1 VSDVAGVPLLLLFDI
16 DGTLL
21 RRASREHAAALHE
34 AIQEVYGVDTATIG
48 RGPNQAD
55 AAGRTDLEIARQ
67 LLLRANVSA
76 TRIDDR
82 LADLREVAGEAYA
95 RHVPADLSET
105 VSDGMPALLERLAAR
120 EDVALSLVTGNLEP
134 IARMKL
140 DAAGIGHFFPRGQG
154 GFGSDSE
161 DRTDLPPI
169 ARRRAGTADAPHPRE
184 RTVVI
189 GDTPRDIACAR
200 ADELRVIAITLGPHE
215 AHEVADAD
223 AVVANVPALG
233 AELDKLLA

>member
-1 VSDVAGVPLLLLFDI
+1 MSSTAPHLLLFDI

-21 RRASREHAAALHE
+21 RRASSEHAAALHE
-34 AIQEVYGVDTATIG
+34 AIQTVYGVDTATIG
-48 RGPNQAD
+48 RDSTQGRIE

-76 TRIDDR
+76 VRIDDR
-82 LADLREVAGEAYA
+82 LGQLREVAGEAYA
-95 RHVPADLSET
+95 RHVPDDLSAT
-105 VSDGMPALLERLAAR
+105 VSEGMVALLERLHAR
-120 EDVALSLVTGNLEP
+120 DDVLLSLVTGNLES
-134 IARMKL
+134 IARLKL
-140 DAAGIGHFFPRGQG
+140 HAAGIGQFFERGQG

-169 ARRRAGTADAPHPRE
+169 ARLRAGTRDEPHPRE
-184 RTVVI
+184 RTIVI

-223 AVVANVPALG
+223 VVVANVPALG
-233 AELDKLLA
+233 AELDKLLV

>member
-1 VSDVAGVPLLLLFDI
+1 VAAPAPLLLLFDI

-34 AIQEVYGVDTATIG
+34 AIQEVYGVDTAAIG
-48 RGPNQAD
+48 RGPNQTD

-76 TRIDDR
+76 LRIDER
-82 LADLREVAGEAYA
+82 LADLREVAGEVYA
-95 RHVPADLSET
+95 RHVPADLSAT
-105 VSDGMPALLERLAAR
+105 VSEGMPALLERLHAR
-120 EDVALSLVTGNLEP
+120 DDVRLSLVTGNLEP
-134 IARMKL
+134 IARLKL
-140 DAAGIGHFFPRGQG
+140 EAAGIGHFFPRGQG

-169 ARRRAGTADAPHPRE
+169 ARRRAGSPDAPHPRA
-184 RTVVI
+184 RTIVI

-200 ADELRVIAITLGPHE
+200 ADELRVIAITLGPHA

-223 AVVANVPALG
+223 AIVANVPALG
-233 AELDKLLA
+233 AELDRLLR

>member
-1 VSDVAGVPLLLLFDI
+1 MADVPLLLLFDI

-21 RRASREHAAALHE
+21 RRASKEHAAALHE
-34 AIQEVYGVDTATIG
+34 AIHAVYGVDTAAIG
-48 RGPNQAD
+48 RGPNQTD

-76 TRIDDR
+76 QRIDDR
-82 LADLREVAGEAYA
+82 LADLREAAGEAYA

-105 VSDGMPALLERLAAR
+105 VSDGMPDLLERLAAR
-120 EDVALSLVTGNLEP
+120 DDVTLSLVTGNLEP

-140 DAAGIGHFFPRGQG
+140 EAAGIGHFFARGQG

-169 ARRRAGTADAPHPRE
+169 ARRRAGTRDAPHPRE
-184 RTVVI
+184 RTIVI

-200 ADELRVIAITLGPHE
+200 ADDLRVIAITLGPHA

-223 AVVANVPALG
+223 AVVATVPGLS
-233 AELDKLLA
+233 AELDKLLSPS

>member
-1 VSDVAGVPLLLLFDI
+1 VTDVADVPLLLLFDI

-21 RRASREHAAALHE
+21 RRASKEHAAALHE
-34 AIQEVYGVDTATIG
+34 AIQTVYGVDTAAIG
-48 RGPNQAD
+48 RGPNQTD

-76 TRIDDR
+76 QRIDDR
-82 LADLREVAGEAYA
+82 LADLREAAGEAYA

-105 VSDGMPALLERLAAR
+105 VSDGMPALLERLADRA
-120 EDVALSLVTGNLEP
+120 DVTLSLVTGNLEP
-134 IARMKL
+134 IARLKL
-140 DAAGIGHFFPRGQG
+140 EAAGIGHFFARGQG

-169 ARRRAGTADAPHPRE
+169 ARRRAGTRAAPHPRE
-184 RTVVI
+184 RTIVI

-200 ADELRVIAITLGPHE
+200 ADELRVIAITLGPHA

-223 AVVANVPALG
+223 AVVATVSALS
-233 AELDKLLA
+233 AELDTLLS

>member
-1 VSDVAGVPLLLLFDI
+1 MTSSTPPLLLLFDI

-34 AIQEVYGVDTATIG
+34 AIQEVYGVDTTVIG
-48 RGPNQAD
+48 RGPNQVE

-82 LADLREVAGEAYA
+82 LDDLREVAGETYA
-95 RHVPADLSET
+95 RHVPADLSAA
-105 VSDGMPALLERLAAR
+105 VSEGMPALLEHLSAR
-120 EDVALSLVTGNLEP
+120 DDVALSLVTGNLEP
-134 IARMKL
+134 IARLKL
-140 DAAGIGHFFPRGQG
+140 EAAGIGHFFPRGQG

-169 ARRRAGTADAPHPRE
+169 ARRRAGSRDAPHPRD

-200 ADELRVIAITLGPHE
+200 ADELRVIAITLGPHA

-233 AELDKLLA
+233 VELEKLLA